1 MKKWIKTKNAY
12 IFRLNNR
19 IVQTKF
25 VDNSELILS
34 SEQKIVTYITA
45 KGEIFRYKLQNALEE
60 EHPDMVKR
68 LKYTKEILMNLAN
81 GGG

>member
-1 MKKWIKTKNAY
+1 MKKWLKTKNAF

-34 SEQKIVTYITA
+34 SEQKIVTYINT
-45 KGEIFRYKLQNALEE
+45 KGEKFRYMLSNALEE
-60 EHPDMVKR
+60 KNPEMVKR
-68 LKYTKEILMNLAN
+68 LKYTKEVLTHLAN
-81 GGG
+81 GG